1 MLNKEYAM
9 SDMTHVSAAEFQRAF
24 GTLSDKA
31 MKQPVAITKHG
42 RDHLVLLS
50 AEEYARLKRRDRR
63 VFATDA
69 LTADEIAPFEGAKMD
84 ASHDHLDAELTPADL
99 KALQP

>member
-1 MLNKEYAM
+1 M
-9 SDMTHVSAAEFQRAF
+9 SEMTKVSAAEFQRAF

-31 MKQPVAITKHG
+31 AKQPVAITKHG

-63 VFATDA
+63 VF
-69 LTADEIAPFEGAKMD
+69 LTSELSEEQIAAIEQ
-84 ASHDHLDAELTPADL
+84 SRISRDHARFLESLDAPQAG
-99 KALQP
+99 

>member
-1 MLNKEYAM
+1 M
-9 SDMTHVSAAEFQRAF
+9 SDTIHVSAAEFQRAF
-24 GTLSDKA
+24 GAISDKA

-69 LTADEIAPFEGAKMD
+69 LTEDEIARFEDAKMD
-84 ASHDHLDAELTPADL
+84 SRHDHLDAELTLADL